1 MARSNNSTDGQH
13 VKGIPFLPCSAS
25 AGLDGVEKR
34 VQHASYG
41 LRAFLVLVS
50 SHPKNSSK
58 IVVESSRTL
67 ALSTASKQGARL
79 RCHICS
85 KDQLVLVASTDW
97 TGLTA

>member
-1 MARSNNSTDGQH
+1 MWRAFRFCLARARLVLMEWRRGYSML
-13 VKGIPFLPCSAS
+13 F
-25 AGLDGVEKR
+25 
-34 VQHASYG
+34 
-41 LRAFLVLVS
+41 AFLVPVS
-50 SHPKNSSK
+50 SHPKNSPK
-58 IVVESSRTL
+58 IFIKSSRTL